1 MTYQDFYHYS
11 VPMEA
16 ELDSLD
22 DKINQLVQLC
32 QRLRRDN
39 HELRQQLA
47 AATNESKQLSEKIES
62 ARVRLESLLNRLP
75 EDGG

>member
-1 MTYQDFYHYS
+1 
-11 VPMEA
+11 MEA

-22 DKINQLVQLC
+22 EKINQLVQLC
-32 QRLRRDN
+32 HRLRRDN

-47 AATNESKQLSEKIES
+47 AATNESKQLSEKIEN
-62 ARVRLESLLNRLP
+62 ARARLEGLLSRLP

>member
-1 MTYQDFYHYS
+1 
-11 VPMEA
+11 MEA

-22 DKINQLVQLC
+22 AKLNQLVQLC
-32 QRLRRDN
+32 HRLRTDN

-47 AATNESKQLSEKIES
+47 AVQNESKQLTDKIET
-62 ARVRLESLLNRLP
+62 ARARLESLLSRLP

>member
-1 MTYQDFYHYS
+1 
-11 VPMEA
+11 MEA

-22 DKINQLVQLC
+22 EKINQLVQLC
-32 QRLRRDN
+32 QRLRKDN

-47 AATNESKQLSEKIES
+47 AAQNESKQLTDKIES
-62 ARVRLESLLNRLP
+62 ARARLESLLTRLP

>member
-1 MTYQDFYHYS
+1 
-11 VPMEA
+11 MEA

-22 DKINQLVQLC
+22 TKLNQLVLLC
-32 QRLRRDN
+32 HRLRKDN

-47 AATNESKQLSEKIES
+47 AAQNESKQLTDKIES
-62 ARVRLESLLNRLP
+62 ARARLENLLTRLP